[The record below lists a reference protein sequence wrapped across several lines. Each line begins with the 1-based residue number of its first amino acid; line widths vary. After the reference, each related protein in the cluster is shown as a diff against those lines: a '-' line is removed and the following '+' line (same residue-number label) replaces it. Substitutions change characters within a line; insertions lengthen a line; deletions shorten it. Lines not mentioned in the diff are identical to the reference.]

1 MRIKNIIISLGL
13 LPLVL
18 AFAPTANAVA
28 LLGQEP
34 AASKIFDAGNG
45 LEWVYAAPCA
55 GESPSCGVVQLHH
68 DFRFAT
74 DNEWIDSFTD
84 LAGLI
89 AAFDLTNYDSAICA
103 APEFST
109 AHNHCDPNDAI
120 SGWVWHAPVGIA
132 LDASYAEDSWAETFL
147 VRGRVNDAPEPAGLG
162 LLGLGLLGLGLAR
175 KRRG

>member
-1 MRIKNIIISLGL
+1 MKSLLLSAVVAATLSLG
-13 LPLVL
+13 
-18 AFAPTANAVA
+18 ANSASALA

-34 AASKIFDAGNG
+34 PASKIFGAGNG

-74 DNEWIDSFTD
+74 DFEWIDSFGD

-89 AAFDLTNYDSAICA
+89 AAFDTSNDDNFDQAICA

-109 AHNHCDPNDAI
+109 NSDHCDPNDVN
-120 SGWVWHAPVGIA
+120 GGYLWHSPFAP
-132 LDASYAEDSWAETFL
+132 DADRRNHFAAETFL
-147 VRGRVNDAPEPAGLG
+147 VREVKVPEPGTFAIFGLG
-162 LLGLGLLGLGLAR
+162 LAGLGLAR
-175 KRRG
+175 RKKAA